1 MVCELPVG
9 RNVTGPKVLPVT
21 TRTVVAVLVG
31 LGSALPLAGLTWA
44 ALAARARIT
53 VLQHQRS
60 RLQEIEDEPGDV
72 IEAVAQD
79 EGIPVGG
86 LGLLL
91 AAPQIIEE
99 AVLRQFKG
107 PILLAGAGLIVGA
120 VGGIWSLYLPGV

>member
-1 MVCELPVG
+1 
-9 RNVTGPKVLPVT
+9 VLPVT